1 MIHHIEIYVENLEES
16 KKFYNLFL
24 PLLGYELFQ
33 NWDQGFSYRYQ
44 ETYIVFVQVEEKY
57 KDSKYHRKHIGIN
70 HLAFKCFDKEIF
82 EKIRTIL
89 QQEKIQFLYE
99 DKYPFA
105 GGKNHY
111 AFYFEDVMRLKL
123 EIVLEVKENE

>member
-44 ETYIVFVQVEEKY
+44 ETYIVFV
-57 KDSKYHRKHIGIN
+57 
-70 HLAFKCFDKEIF
+70 
-82 EKIRTIL
+82 
-89 QQEKIQFLYE
+89 
-99 DKYPFA
+99 
-105 GGKNHY
+105 
-111 AFYFEDVMRLKL
+111 
-123 EIVLEVKENE
+123 